1 MDVDVTTPIRVHG
14 VAQEF
19 LDHAKHEVVLERIG
33 LTSEAIVAD
42 TIAHASESA
51 LHSA

>member
-1 MDVDVTTPIRVHG
+1 

-19 LDHAKHEVVLERIG
+19 LDPAKREVILGRIG
-33 LTSEAIVAD
+33 LTPEAIVAD

-51 LHSA
+51 LHAALA